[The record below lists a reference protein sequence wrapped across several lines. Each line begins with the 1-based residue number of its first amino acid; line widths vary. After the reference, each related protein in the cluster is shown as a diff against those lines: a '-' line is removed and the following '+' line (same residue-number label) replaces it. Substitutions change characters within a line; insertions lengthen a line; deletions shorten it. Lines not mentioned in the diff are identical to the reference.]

1 MLSLCGKEA
10 KFFYLPQR
18 HQDAKLISVISFKG
32 FCFEVV
38 CHTELVSVSN
48 ENRKFKPYRHI
59 SWIVSKYTLAG
70 RLVSIEVR
78 MLFYF

>member
-59 SWIVSKYTLAG
+59 SWIVGKGASLE
-70 RLVSIEVR
+70 IETYKSQVKR
-78 MLFYF
+78 AK